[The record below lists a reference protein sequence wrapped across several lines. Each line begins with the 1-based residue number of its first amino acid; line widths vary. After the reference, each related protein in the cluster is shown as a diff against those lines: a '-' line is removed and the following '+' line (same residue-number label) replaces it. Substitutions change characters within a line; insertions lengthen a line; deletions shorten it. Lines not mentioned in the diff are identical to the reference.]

1 MLYARGKIAQKRAT
15 LAQNLLRSKYCGNDL
30 ASVKAGTN
38 LADEPGDVFGVSGH
52 RRSNSCVVDAHG
64 AVRALEGVLKGVGV
78 CDGVGAAQ
86 GCEVSAQPWVDGVI
100 DQEVLVYVDAQ
111 VHTYHHDE

>member
-1 MLYARGKIAQKRAT
+1 MPKSLMEAT
-15 LAQNLLRSKYCGNDL
+15 LAQNLLRSKHCGNDL

-52 RRSNSCVVDAHG
+52 RRSNSSVVDAHG

-78 CDGVGAAQ
+78 CDGVGAQ
-86 GCEVSAQPWVDGVI
+86 GHQVLTQGWVDGVI
-100 DQEVLVYVDAQ
+100 DQEVWS
-111 VHTYHHDE
+111 T